1 MSAKKRGLGRGLDA
15 LLSSSKPTPS
25 ASKEQDTSNVTEAVK
40 NAAGPN
46 NSELQKL
53 PIEFLHSGKYQPR
66 KDMSE
71 EALEELASSIRS
83 QGIIQPIV
91 VRPIAQNSFE
101 IIAGERRWR
110 AAQIAKLETVPCI
123 IKDVP
128 DEAAVAIALIENIQ
142 REDLNAM
149 EEAVALNRLL
159 NEFELTHQ
167 QVADAVGKSRTTVT
181 NLLRLN
187 NLNSDVKILLEH
199 GDIEMGH
206 ARCLLALEGEAQSDA
221 ARLAVAKALTVR
233 ETEKLVRSIL
243 EPVPAKEIAEKDPDV
258 KQLEQQLAENLGA
271 KVEINYNKK
280 GKGKLVISYT
290 NLDEL
295 DGILN
300 RINQDKASTQVAK
313 LAGLSII
320 SPVFTP

>member
-15 LLSSSKPTPS
+15 LLSSSKPAPG
-25 ASKEQDTSNVTEAVK
+25 AVK
-40 NAAGPN
+40 DGNSSVSTEQADTAIEPVKA
-46 NSELQKL
+46 SELQRL
-53 PIEFLHSGKYQPR
+53 AIEHLHSGKYQPR

-71 EALEELASSIRS
+71 EALEELANSIRA

-91 VRPIAQNSFE
+91 VRPIAKNSFE

-110 AAQIAKLETVPCI
+110 AAQIAKLDTVPCI

-149 EEAVALNRLL
+149 EEAIALSRLL
-159 NEFELTHQ
+159 TEFELTHQ
-167 QVADAVGKSRTTVT
+167 QVAEAVGKSRTTVT

-187 NLNSDVKILLEH
+187 NLNEDVKILLEH

-206 ARCLLALEGEAQSDA
+206 ARCLLALEGDAQSDA

-243 EPVPAKEIAEKDPDV
+243 EPTPIKEPIEKDPDV
-258 KQLEQQLAENLGA
+258 KKLELKLAENLGA

-280 GKGKLVISYT
+280 GKGNLVISYT

-295 DGILN
+295 EGILG
-300 RINQDKASTQVAK
+300 RIDSNPPAV
-313 LAGLSII
+313 
-320 SPVFTP
+320 

>member
-15 LLSSSKPTPS
+15 LLSSSKPAPS
-25 ASKEQDTSNVTEAVK
+25 ANNQQQATAATEQVSDVVAEQSK
-40 NAAGPN
+40 G
-46 NSELQKL
+46 ELQKL
-53 PIEFLHSGKYQPR
+53 AIEFLQSGKYQPR

-71 EALEELASSIRS
+71 EALEELASSIRA

-91 VRPIAQNSFE
+91 VRQIGADKYE

-110 AAQIAKLETVPCI
+110 AAQLAKLDTVPCI

-149 EEAVALNRLL
+149 EEAIALNRLL

-167 QVADAVGKSRTTVT
+167 QVAGAVGKSRTTVT

-187 NLNSDVKILLEH
+187 NLNEDVKILLEH

-221 ARLAVAKALTVR
+221 ARFAVAKALTVR

-243 EPVPAKEIAEKDPDV
+243 EPAPKKEQQEKDPDV
-258 KQLEQQLAENLGA
+258 KQLEQKLAENLGA

-290 NLDEL
+290 SLDEL
-295 DGILN
+295 DGILS
-300 RINQDKASTQVAK
+300 RIN
-313 LAGLSII
+313 
-320 SPVFTP
+320 